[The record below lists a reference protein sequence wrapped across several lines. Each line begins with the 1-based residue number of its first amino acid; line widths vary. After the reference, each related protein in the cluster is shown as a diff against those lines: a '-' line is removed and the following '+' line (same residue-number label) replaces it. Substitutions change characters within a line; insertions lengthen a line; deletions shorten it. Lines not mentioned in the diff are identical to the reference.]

1 MEKKARILVLDDELG
16 PRESLRMV
24 LKSHYDVV
32 TTCTGSEALEVV
44 RHEPPDVAFLDIQMR
59 EMNGIEVLKA
69 IKGIDARIEVIMM
82 TAHASL
88 ETAREAMSNGVSE
101 YLIKPFSKSE
111 IEQVVRKA
119 LDRRAAHSGQ
129 QQEVRA
135 LLEQMRTLA
144 DASTHGASYQ
154 DFAHNTTRL
163 LQQGIDA
170 LHASAAALY
179 VAAGPTRLV
188 CEMVCGRE
196 RHQGFTEAS
205 WRQTLSA
212 ALQNRRPVRLDS
224 QTSAASGRDPIA
236 HLRTLGYADGALFP
250 IYAGQEPLGIL
261 AFFYDDAAAMPSSWL
276 ALGQPFP
283 DLFALAIRAHQRYQ
297 ESQQETAQQAR
308 RVAQLSIV
316 REIARVMMDKLDL
329 QDMLRAI
336 GEQLQA
342 GLGYTGFHVWLLDEP
357 HEAGRCR
364 YVYGSGDAPAWRPDD
379 LSELSDVQEQQV
391 GLVVGPLVLADRP
404 IGAISLSRGSD
415 QGHLADFEVE
425 LVRMALEYL
434 SMAVKNSQLY
444 GEIKE
449 TKGYLENL
457 INSAGDAIVTVD
469 AAGAITSWNAA
480 AERIFDMPC
489 EEALHRQ
496 VAKLYPTD
504 PERIQWLFEVMAER
518 QVKYVETPL
527 RKRDGSLIDC
537 SLTLSPLLDAHDNVV
552 GVSAIIKDVTQ
563 DKKLREQLMQSEKLS
578 ALGEMA
584 AGVAHN
590 FKNVLGTISGYAE
603 HLLETPD
610 DREEVEEGLKIIE
623 KSARDAA
630 QVVQRIQT
638 YARSPA
644 SYDAD
649 DFDPTDLRQLVKET
663 VDATRPIWKERAQ
676 QQGKAIDV
684 HLDLND
690 IPLVRTR
697 TAEIREVVTNLI
709 INAVDAMQQDG
720 ALTLSTYADGGYA
733 CIRVTDTGPGMPE
746 AVRRRVFDPFF
757 TTKGKNGTGLGLS
770 VSHTQVKAHGG
781 EIEAQSELGAG
792 ASFVIKL
799 PVKLAG
805 GILP

>member
-1 MEKKARILVLDDELG
+1 MEKKARILILDDELG

-44 RHEPPDVAFLDIQMR
+44 RREPPDVAFLDIQMR

-88 ETAREAMSNGVSE
+88 ETAREAMSHGVSE

-119 LDRRAAHSGQ
+119 LDRRAANNGQ

-154 DFAHNTTRL
+154 DFVHNTTGL
-163 LQQGIDA
+163 LQQGMDA

-179 VAAGPTRLV
+179 VAAEPTRLV

-196 RHQGFTEAS
+196 RHQGFTEAA

-212 ALQNRRPVRLDS
+212 ALQDRHPVRLAS

-236 HLRTLGYADGALFP
+236 HLRALGYEDGTIFP
-250 IYAGQEPLGIL
+250 IYAGQEPLGML
-261 AFFYDDAAAMPSSWL
+261 AFFYDADAPVPPTWL
-276 ALGQPFP
+276 AWGQPFP

-297 ESQQETAQQAR
+297 ESQQKTTQQTR

-329 QDMLRAI
+329 QDMLHAI

-364 YVYGSGDAPAWRPDD
+364 YVYGSGDAPAWQPGD
-379 LSELSDVQEQQV
+379 LSELPDVQERQV
-391 GLVVGPLVLADRP
+391 GLVVGPLVLADQP
-404 IGAISLSRGSD
+404 IGAISLLRSSD
-415 QGHLADFEVE
+415 QGPLADFEVE

-469 AAGAITSWNAA
+469 AAGSITSWNAA
-480 AERIFDMPC
+480 AERIFGMPSEDAMRC
-489 EEALHRQ
+489 HFSQLYPVEHHSPQCLADVMSARQ
-496 VAKLYPTD
+496 V
-504 PERIQWLFEVMAER
+504 QH
-518 QVKYVETPL
+518 VETRL
-527 RKRDGSLIDC
+527 RQRDGDLIDC
-537 SLTLSPLLDAHDNVV
+537 SLTLSPLFDAQDDVV

-603 HLLETPD
+603 HLLEAPD
-610 DREEVEEGLKIIE
+610 DREEVMEGLKIIE
-623 KSARDAA
+623 KSARDAT

-644 SYDAD
+644 AYEAD
-649 DFDPTDLRQLVKET
+649 DFEPTDLRQLVKET
-663 VDATRPIWKERAQ
+663 VDATWPIWKERAQ

-684 HLDLND
+684 HLDLDD
-690 IPLVRTR
+690 IPIVYVKA
-697 TAEIREVVTNLI
+697 AEIREVVTNLI

-720 ALTLSTYADGGYA
+720 VLTLSTYADGGDA

-757 TTKGKNGTGLGLS
+757 TTKGKQGTGLGLS

-781 EIEAQSELGAG
+781 EIEAQSELGVG
-792 ASFVIKL
+792 SSFVIKL
-799 PVKLAG
+799 RSSQPMQS
-805 GILP
+805 